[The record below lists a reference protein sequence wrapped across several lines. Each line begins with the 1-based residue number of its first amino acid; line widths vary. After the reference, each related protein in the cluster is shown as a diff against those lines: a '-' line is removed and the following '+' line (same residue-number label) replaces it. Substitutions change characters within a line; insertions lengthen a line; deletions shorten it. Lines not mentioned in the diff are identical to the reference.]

1 MGLYI
6 NTNVAAKNAQR
17 HIANSQDRL
26 GKNFARLSSGQ
37 RITNA
42 GDDAAGLAISQR
54 FTSQIRGLEQ
64 AMRNANDAISL
75 SQLAESALAEST
87 NILQR
92 MRELSIQAASDI
104 NSDSDRIALN
114 DEIEQ
119 LKDELTRIGT
129 NTSFNGTKLLNGSF
143 VESFFQVG
151 AFSGETVSVTI
162 NDARSKYLAR
172 YATKTGDNNVTT
184 AALPANGLLIN
195 NVTVRATVP
204 TDDVVSTSF
213 ATGSAIAKAAAINA
227 GTSHHGVT
235 ARAMATEFVAP
246 GSITGATLDQTDFIS
261 INGHAITG
269 FAVQSDDADNSLIL
283 AINAISDETGVAASL
298 NEKGQLVLRAEDGRN
313 IELQVNGNA
322 GNILG
327 VGATTV
333 QTASVNL
340 HSPAQYQLSGGSE
353 ALIGMN
359 ANEFVGMGTTEVV
372 DTVNVLTRFDANEA
386 ILRLDRAISQV
397 VSDRAALGAVSN
409 RMMSTI
415 SNLAGIVE
423 SSQAARSRIQD
434 ADFASESSDLAKNQI
449 LQQAGIAILSQANS
463 SGQQVMSLL
472 QG

>member
-6 NTNVAAKNAQR
+6 NTNIAAKNAQR

-75 SQLAESALAEST
+75 AQLAESALNEST
-87 NILQR
+87 SILQR

-104 NSDSDRIALN
+104 NSESDRIALN

-129 NTSFNGTKLLNGSF
+129 NTSFNGTKLLDGSF

-151 AFSGETVSVTI
+151 AFQGETVSVTI
-162 NDARSKYLAR
+162 NDARSKFLAR
-172 YATKTGDNNVTT
+172 YATKTGNSNVTT
-184 AALPANGLLIN
+184 NALPANGLVIN

-204 TDDVVSTSF
+204 TDDIVSTSF

-246 GSITGATLDQTDFIS
+246 GSITGATLDQNDYIV
-261 INGHAITG
+261 INDHAITG
-269 FAVQSDDADNSLIL
+269 FAVQSDDADNSLVL

-313 IELQVNGNA
+313 IALEVNGNA
-322 GNILG
+322 GAVLG

-333 QTASVNL
+333 QTASLNL
-340 HSPAQYQLSGGSE
+340 HSPNQYQLSGGSE
-353 ALIGMN
+353 AEIGMN
-359 ANEFVGMGTTEVV
+359 ANEFVGVGTTEVV

-386 ILRLDRAISQV
+386 LLRLDRAINQV

-434 ADFASESSDLAKNQI
+434 ADFAAESSDLAKNQI